1 MNFGFLVDH
10 FFELT
15 ITGLALGS
23 VYALVALGY
32 TMVYGVLQLINFAH
46 SEVFMYGTFATLWTT
61 LLPGRERRDGGV
73 VGDRDA
79 GGRLRGGHGRLGRC
93 GAAAGASSP
102 TGR

>member
-1 MNFGFLVDH
+1 MQFLVDH

-46 SEVFMYGTFATLWTT
+46 SEVFMYGTFAVAWTFT
-61 LLPGRERRDGGV
+61 LLGAGPDTSTAGIIGILV
-73 VGDRDA
+73 VA
-79 GGRLRGGHGRLGRC
+79 LF
-93 GAAAGASSP
+93 AAMATSLHHSVVLAEIDSHV
-102 TGR
+102 